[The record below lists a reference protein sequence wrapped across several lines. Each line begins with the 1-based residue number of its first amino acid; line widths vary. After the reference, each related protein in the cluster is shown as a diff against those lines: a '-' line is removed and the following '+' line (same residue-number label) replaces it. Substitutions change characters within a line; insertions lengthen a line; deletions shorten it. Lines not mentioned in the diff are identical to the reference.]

1 MSNNLTVFAAKKI
14 ITMNP
19 SQPEATH
26 VAVRD
31 GFILE
36 VGDLDECA
44 AWGAYTLDDRYADAV
59 LIPGMIESHAHQ
71 SEGVMW
77 TYHYVGA
84 IDRYGPDGKLRRA
97 LRSIAAVIKDLQEF
111 EPTLADPNEPLFAWN
126 ADPSFYAT
134 PAPITR
140 QDLDQVSATRPILV
154 VNASGHIAYAN
165 SKLLDMAGYAK
176 NHAEG
181 VMRDA
186 NGELTGELQELAA
199 MYPAMMIAGK
209 AMLGGQPDAAYF
221 WNFGRV
227 AALRGV
233 TTVND
238 GGLGPYYDPAFYAA
252 AVTATADPAFP
263 VRIVAHH
270 NGITVT
276 TTDEIL
282 SHVASL
288 ADKGND
294 KLIFQAVKFVLD
306 GSIQGFTA
314 RLRSPYY
321 LRTGANGIW
330 NRPPEEI
337 SALIG
342 AIHAAGQQIA
352 CHCNGDQAAE
362 AFVDAVAA
370 AQATTPRFDHRH
382 FIVHGQMIDEALL
395 RRMAALGICATL
407 FPNHIYYWGDFHY
420 HQTVGPA
427 RSQGFS
433 PLATALRLGVPVG
446 VHSDTPVSPIDP
458 LFSAWCAV
466 NRVTSSGRVLGPAER
481 ISVYDALRLVTVGAA
496 YLLHQDKEI
505 GSIQVGKRAD
515 FAVLGADPLAVGGEH
530 LKDVPVLGTVL
541 GGQPVAF

>member
-1 MSNNLTVFAAKKI
+1 MIGNITVFAAKKI

-19 SQPEATH
+19 AQPEVTH

-31 GFILE
+31 GYILE
-36 VGDLDECA
+36 AGDLDECA

-59 LIPGMIESHAHQ
+59 LLPGLVESHAHQ
-71 SEGVMW
+71 SEGAMW

-84 IDRYGPDGKLRRA
+84 IERYGPDGKLRPA
-97 LRSIAAVIKDLQEF
+97 LRSIAAVVEDLKAF
-111 EPTLADPNEPLFAWN
+111 EPTLSDPQEPLFAWN

-140 QDLDQVSATRPILV
+140 QDLDQVSTTRPILV
-154 VNASGHIAYAN
+154 TNASGHIAYAN
-165 SKLLDMAGYAK
+165 TKLLAMAGYAD
-176 NHAEG
+176 NHAAG

-199 MYPAMMIAGK
+199 MAPAMAVAGG
-209 AMLGGQPDAAYF
+209 AMLGGNPLPTYF
-221 WNFGRV
+221 TNFGRV
-227 AALRGV
+227 AALCGV

-238 GGLGPYYDPAFYAA
+238 GGLGAYYDPAFYAVA
-252 AVTATADPAFP
+252 AAATAAPDFP

-270 NGITVT
+270 NGVTVT
-276 TTDEIL
+276 KAEDIL
-282 SHVASL
+282 AHVAGL

-294 KLIFQAVKFVLD
+294 KLRFQAVKFVLD

-314 RLRSPYY
+314 RLRAPYY
-321 LRTGANGIW
+321 YKTGGNGLW
-330 NRPPEEI
+330 NRAPEEI
-337 SALIG
+337 AGLIG
-342 AIHAAGQQIA
+342 AMHAAGLQIA

-370 AQATTPRFDHRH
+370 AQAARPRFDHRH
-382 FIVHGQMIDEALL
+382 FIVHGQMLDEALL
-395 RRMAALGICATL
+395 RRMAALGICTTL
-407 FPNHIYYWGDFHY
+407 FPNHLYYWGDFHY
-420 HQTVGPA
+420 RETVGPA
-427 RSQGFS
+427 RSQGLS

-446 VHSDTPVSPIDP
+446 VHSDTPVSPINP

-466 NRVTSSGRVLGPAER
+466 NRVTSSGRVLGANER
-481 ISVYDALRLVTVGAA
+481 ISVYDALRLVTLGAA
-496 YLLHQDKEI
+496 YLLHMDKEI
-505 GSIQVGKRAD
+505 GSIEVGKRAD
-515 FAVLGADPLAVGGEH
+515 FAVLGEDPLTVGAEH